1 MSAEAI
7 RQKLLGRFREI
18 TRDRANRLGAAL
30 LKVEN
35 EASPEVLDE
44 VAREL
49 HTLKGEARMMGFIAL
64 STLIHTSEELLEGG
78 LQGERLFGLRR
89 ACQAIPLLLDEP
101 PEGGPST
108 QSLLAQLQ
116 ALAGGQTPVPTG
128 RNEAVGQSPAVAQ
141 APVAS
146 TETPAATQ
154 APVVPTDA
162 PTGTEAPGASTEM
175 PAATKAPVASA
186 DSLPVAEAAV
196 APAPKPAAAPTGNTL
211 AGAGLPQEQTSIRID
226 LDTLDEIAG
235 LTGDVLVEG
244 AKAGA
249 RVRDLK
255 VLLARYNA
263 LSDKLLAVA
272 EAAADKGMREAAGAI
287 EGEIHDARTAA
298 FRFFHHHAESVG
310 DVQRLFSILAERV
323 AHSRLIPMAELFSDL
338 PATAAALASEQGK
351 KVELSIAGGET
362 GIDKAILPS
371 LHDPLVHLLRNAID
385 HGLATPAER
394 LLKGKSEK
402 GRIRVEVEPAGD
414 RLQVTIEDDGEGI
427 DADLIRRAA
436 IRRNLLSEAEAGAL
450 PDRAILDQIF
460 TPGFSTRETAGETSG
475 RGVGLD
481 VVRRRVG
488 ALGGTVS
495 VESTRGV
502 GTRFILRLPQNL
514 SLMKALLFL
523 IDDDVYGLPISEVD
537 AVGRLDPSQ
546 VEEIA
551 GIRAVR
557 HRGKLMPVVAA
568 GPLLG
573 LNGGPSSIRPNV
585 AYVRHGDEGLALVV
599 DGFRGE
605 REVAVKAPGP
615 FLKGMRYVM
624 GAAALEDGR
633 VALLLSPAELL
644 AAARR
649 KAQLPSR
656 RARSRKRVLLVDD
669 SLIAREAEAALLR
682 GLGHEVDE
690 AGDGEEGYRKLR
702 GGTYDLLVTD
712 VQMPVL
718 DGIELT
724 RRVKSDPST
733 RSTPVVILSSLEAPQ
748 DKRRGLEAG
757 ADAYLGK
764 AELDAEK
771 LSRVVERLCGTQP

>member
-7 RQKLLGRFREI
+7 RQKLLGKFQEI
-18 TRDRANRLGAAL
+18 TRDRANKLGAAL
-30 LKVEN
+30 LKVDD

-49 HTLKGEARMMGFIAL
+49 HTLKGEARMMGFIGL
-64 STLIHTSEELLEGG
+64 SRLIHTAEDLLEGG
-78 LQGERLFGLRR
+78 LSGEKLYSLRR
-89 ACQAIPLLLDEP
+89 ACQTLPLLLDEP
-101 PEGGPST
+101 PEGGPSIDT
-108 QSLLAQLQ
+108 LVAQLQ
-116 ALAGGQTPVPTG
+116 ALAAGGGATPPATANVVVPPPQTEAGTGPAEAPTNQEAGPPEPPAVPKAPQAPSP
-128 RNEAVGQSPAVAQ
+128 RPRPSSPA
-141 APVAS
+141 
-146 TETPAATQ
+146 ET
-154 APVVPTDA
+154 
-162 PTGTEAPGASTEM
+162 APG
-175 PAATKAPVASA
+175 
-186 DSLPVAEAAV
+186 
-196 APAPKPAAAPTGNTL
+196 
-211 AGAGLPQEQTSIRID
+211 EQTSIRID

-255 VLLARYNA
+255 VLLGRYNA
-263 LSDKLLAVA
+263 LSDRLLALT
-272 EAAADKGMREAAGAI
+272 ETAADPGIREAAGAI
-287 EGEIHDARTAA
+287 EGEIHEIRTAS

-338 PATAAALASEQGK
+338 PSTAEALASEQGK
-351 KVELSIAGGET
+351 KVELVITGGET

-394 LLKGKSEK
+394 LVKGKSEK
-402 GRIRVEVEPAGD
+402 GRIRVDVEPAGD
-414 RLQVTIEDDGEGI
+414 RLQVTIEDDGDGI
-427 DADLIRRAA
+427 DVDLIRRAA
-436 IRRNLLSEAEAGAL
+436 IRRNLLTETEAGSL

-460 TPGFSTRETAGETSG
+460 APGFSTRETAGETSG

-488 ALGGTVS
+488 ALGGTVT

-537 AVGRLDPSQ
+537 AVGRLDPSE

-557 HRGKLMPVVAA
+557 HRGRLLPVVAA

-656 RARSRKRVLLVDD
+656 RTRSRKRVLLVDD

-702 GGTYDLLVTD
+702 GGSYDLLVTD

-724 RRVKSDPST
+724 RRVKSDPTT
-733 RSTPVVILSSLEAPQ
+733 RQTPVVILSSLEAPQ
-748 DKRRGLEAG
+748 DKRRGMEAG

-771 LSRVVERLCGTQP
+771 LARVVERLCGAQP